1 MTGSTAARRF
11 ISRRMEA
18 VTRRT
23 CPEIQ
28 TLNRCG
34 WLWPRYPFVDMDAAR
49 LHASEL
55 LRIGDHGAER
65 VPVEGIAVQC
75 LGMEHE
81 LSAVWEVTGVAI
93 LTLHLDS

>member
-1 MTGSTAARRF
+1 M
-11 ISRRMEA
+11 
-18 VTRRT
+18 TRRT
-23 CPEIQ
+23 SPEIQ

-34 WLWPRYPFVDMDAAR
+34 WLWPRYPFVDMDAVS

-55 LRIGDHGAER
+55 LHVGDHGAER

-81 LSAVWEVTGVAI
+81 LS
-93 LTLHLDS
+93 TLREGHGGGDTCLASELVRRAGFALADALDLRGM